1 MRIALYQPEIPQNV
15 GTLIRTGACL
25 GVGID
30 IIEPTSFIWNDRYLK
45 RAGMDYI
52 DMANVTRVANWQVY
66 KEQNFD
72 KRIVL
77 LDTKATNNF
86 YDFAFKTDDILLLGQ
101 ESTGVPD
108 SVFESLPSVKIPML
122 ANRRSLN
129 VAIAGAMVLTEALR
143 QISYAKTSSL

>member
-25 GVGID
+25 GVPID
-30 IIEPTSFIWNDRYLK
+30 VIEPTSFVWNDRYLK

-52 DMANVTRVANWQVY
+52 DMANVNRFASWENYLQ
-66 KEQNFD
+66 QNLG

-77 LDTKATNNF
+77 LDTKATTNF
-86 YDFAFKTDDILLLGQ
+86 YEFTFKADDILLLGQ

-108 SVFESLPSVKIPML
+108 TVFEMLPSVKIPML
-122 ANRRSLN
+122 AQRRSLN

-143 QISYAKTSSL
+143 QVSYANTSSL